1 MLMMK
6 KILLLLIA
14 VFSLVWWSQ
23 ASESYVYFYGNS
35 CAHCLKVEKY
45 FEENSIEES
54 YKISKYEVFENAE
67 NRQLLSSYLKKLN
80 LSRSQVWTPFMVI
93 ESGGQLNS
101 LMGDVDIIAYF
112 SALQKWEKLDIDSYL
127 TGATAQTAIDLD
139 KEAVQNPVKF
149 LWIMVPMAAAD
160 SINPC
165 AFAVMLLLL
174 STIFSKSKS
183 KKKTIAAG
191 LLFSLAIFL
200 SYLLIGMGFY
210 KVLGYAEVTTA
221 FKRIVGIVGLL
232 IAGANIKD
240 YFRYGEWFLMEVPMA
255 WRPKMMKII
264 QSAVSPMGA
273 FVIGILVSLFLLPC
287 SSGPYFVV
295 LGLLKSENVSIA
307 GLGIWYLVLYNLI
320 FILPMLIITLL
331 VGTGQSSVE
340 KIAKMKNKNTKLM
353 HLIMGVMMLLLSIYV
368 IGSMYFDWLNF
379 NI

>member
-1 MLMMK
+1 MK
-6 KILLLLIA
+6 KIVFLITA
-14 VFSLVWWSQ
+14 IFGLFGWSW
-23 ASESYVYFYGNS
+23 ASQEYLYFYGS
-35 CAHCLKVEKY
+35 TCAHCQKVEKY
-45 FEENSIEES
+45 FEEQNIEKD
-54 YKISKYEVFENAE
+54 YKLSKYEVFENAD
-67 NRQLLSSYLKKLN
+67 NRELLGSYLEKLN
-80 LSRSQVWTPFMVI
+80 LGRDQVWTPFMVI
-93 ESGGQLNS
+93 ASGSDLSS
-101 LMGDVDIIAYF
+101 LMGDRDIIAYF
-112 SALQKWEKLDIDSYL
+112 DALKKGEKSDL
-127 TGATAQTAIDLD
+127 TLQVSTGTTTAINLSE
-139 KEAVQNPVKF
+139 EAVKNPLKF
-149 LWIMVPMAAAD
+149 LGIMVPMAAAD

-210 KVLGYAEVTTA
+210 KVLGYAGVTTA
-221 FKRIVGIVGLL
+221 FKRVVGIVGLL
-232 IAGANIKD
+232 IAVANIKD
-240 YFRYGEWFLMEVPMA
+240 YFWYGEGFLMEVPMA
-255 WRPKMMKII
+255 WRPRMMKII

-287 SSGPYFVV
+287 SSGPYLVV

-307 GLGIWYLVLYNLI
+307 GMGIGYLVVYNLI
-320 FILPMLIITLL
+320 FILPMLVITLL

-353 HLIMGVMMLLLSIYV
+353 HLIMGVMMLLLSVYV

-379 NI
+379 

>member
-1 MLMMK
+1 MK
-6 KILLLLIA
+6 KIFLLVVAFFGL
-14 VFSLVWWSQ
+14 FGWSW
-23 ASESYVYFYGNS
+23 ANDNYLYFYGNT
-35 CAHCLKVEKY
+35 CAHCQKVEKY
-45 FEENSIEES
+45 FEGNQIEKE
-54 YKISKYEVFENAE
+54 YRITKYEVFENNE
-67 NRQLLSSYLKKLN
+67 NRELLGSYLEKLN
-80 LSRSQVWTPFMVI
+80 LGRDQVWTPFMVI
-93 ESGGQLNS
+93 ESGSQLNS

-210 KVLGYAEVTTA
+210 KVLGYTEVTTA
-221 FKRIVGIVGLL
+221 FKRVVGIVGLL

-240 YFRYGEWFLMEVPMA
+240 YFWYGEWFLMEVPMA

-273 FVIGILVSLFLLPC
+273 FVIGVLVSLFLLPC

>member
-1 MLMMK
+1 
-6 KILLLLIA
+6 
-14 VFSLVWWSQ
+14 
-23 ASESYVYFYGNS
+23 
-35 CAHCLKVEKY
+35 
-45 FEENSIEES
+45 
-54 YKISKYEVFENAE
+54 
-67 NRQLLSSYLKKLN
+67 
-80 LSRSQVWTPFMVI
+80 
-93 ESGGQLNS
+93 
-101 LMGDVDIIAYF
+101 
-112 SALQKWEKLDIDSYL
+112 
-127 TGATAQTAIDLD
+127 
-139 KEAVQNPVKF
+139 
-149 LWIMVPMAAAD
+149 MVPMAAAD

-240 YFRYGEWFLMEVPMA
+240 YFRYGKWFLMEVPMA

-320 FILPMLIITLL
+320 FILPMLVITLL